1 MNEPPQ
7 TTTNT
12 SNVNPTADHNY
23 FSRICV
29 KINLPLKQSEVRKV
43 SAQSNYKEMKH
54 TKDQQKDWKDEDHQM
69 EEAEEK
75 RKMGLSDEDG
85 LKGAQV
91 LLNLASRN
99 SRNIAS
105 VKLVA
110 KKLVKN
116 VQEEMKR

>member
-1 MNEPPQ
+1 
-7 TTTNT
+7 
-12 SNVNPTADHNY
+12 
-23 FSRICV
+23 
-29 KINLPLKQSEVRKV
+29 L
-43 SAQSNYKEMKH
+43 
-54 TKDQQKDWKDEDHQM
+54 KDEDHQM

-99 SRNIAS
+99 SRNIAA